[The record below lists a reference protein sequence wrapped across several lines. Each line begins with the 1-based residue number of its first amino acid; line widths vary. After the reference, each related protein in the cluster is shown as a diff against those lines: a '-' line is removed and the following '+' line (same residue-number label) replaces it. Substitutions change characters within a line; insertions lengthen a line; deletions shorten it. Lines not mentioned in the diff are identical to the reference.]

1 MITTK
6 GEYEFVTFKD
16 DIIINGEI
24 MPLREEERK
33 NDLRGEDPAFLL
45 EAQGERYAAL
55 WGVSLAKKEMT
66 KEIQGERLKD
76 IVRRFM
82 NDANLDSVDKWDSYF
97 IREQI
102 PDGDIYGLSTKD
114 VAKELGLMFNTLD
127 FQAKAWNFESGGVL
141 RRSHMEALFADA
153 DRLRIPF
160 VKREGGKLGSIKGE
174 FFSQIELSHSVAKGQ
189 TGLDYTFEP
198 DVNDNY
204 LYEYRANYSR
214 YGTDEAPELRGAWY
228 EAVVNGG
235 SLSYD
240 LTETRSKFLRP
251 VTRTLCLCHT
261 RVQYHK
267 GGDDSGSQDQDE
279 ESNVY
284 DVFSCPSTQIGS
296 VVTMD
301 LASLVNGAKR
311 FLGHYHFNKKQVP
324 FHGFQDAFVE
334 LAHIIPVCEMGD
346 HTRWETETGETT

>member
-45 EAQGERYAAL
+45 EAQGERYAVL
-55 WGVSLAKKEMT
+55 WGVSLSKKEMT

-82 NDANLDSVDKWDSYF
+82 QDANLDGVENWDSYF

-102 PDGDIYGLSTKD
+102 PDGDLYGFSTQD
-114 VAKELGLMFNTLD
+114 VAKELGLRFNTWD
-127 FQAKAWNFESGGVL
+127 FQAKVWNFESGGVL

-160 VKREGGKLGSIKGE
+160 VKRTSGSMPFNTGE
-174 FFSQIELSHSVAKGQ
+174 FFSQIVLSHSVANGQ
-189 TGLDYTFEP
+189 TGLDHTLEP
-198 DVNDNY
+198 DVNANH

-214 YGTDEAPELRGAWY
+214 YGTDEAPELRGGWH

-240 LTETRSKFLRP
+240 ITAARSRWLRP

-261 RVQYHK
+261 RVQYRK
-267 GGDDSGSQDQDE
+267 GGNYSDSPIAT
-279 ESNVY
+279 N
-284 DVFSCPSTQIGS
+284 
-296 VVTMD
+296 
-301 LASLVNGAKR
+301 
-311 FLGHYHFNKKQVP
+311 H
-324 FHGFQDAFVE
+324 
-334 LAHIIPVCEMGD
+334 
-346 HTRWETETGETT
+346 

>member
-45 EAQGERYAAL
+45 EAQGERYAVL

-82 NDANLDSVDKWDSYF
+82 KDANLDGAENWNCYF

-102 PDGDIYGLSTKD
+102 PDGDLYSLSTKD
-114 VAKELGLMFNTLD
+114 VAHELGLRFNTLD

-141 RRSHMEALFADA
+141 RRRHMEALFADA

-160 VKREGGKLGSIKGE
+160 VKWEYGE
-174 FFSQIELSHSVAKGQ
+174 FFSQIVLSHSVAKGQ

-198 DVNDNY
+198 DVNDNC
-204 LYEYRANYSR
+204 LYEYHASYSR
-214 YGTDEAPELRGAWY
+214 YGTDEAPELRGSWF

-261 RVQYHK
+261 RVQYRK
-267 GGDDSGSQDQDE
+267 GGDDSGSPDQDE

-284 DVFSCPSTQIGS
+284 DVFSCPSTQTGS

-301 LASLVNGAKR
+301 LSSLVNGAKR

-324 FHGFQDAFVE
+324 FYGSQYAHVE

-346 HTRWETETGETT
+346 HTRW